1 MSHTITTPDGK
12 NHLIRDSNDFYN
24 LLYRY
29 IGYDAANCFDDILAE
44 TRAAFEQE
52 EWVQDYIDLNHEY
65 SVMRQRCREDLQ
77 EIRAQHL
84 RMYNAIVLT
93 KEEQAKGKERDFVT
107 FSNAI
112 GIVGNIISRELDKLG
127 EE

>member
-29 IGYDAANCFDDILAE
+29 IGYDAADCFDDILADARE
-44 TRAAFEQE
+44 GFEQE
-52 EWVQDYIDLNHEY
+52 EWVQDYIDLSHEY

-77 EIRAQHL
+77 EIRKQHN

-107 FSNAI
+107 FSNTI
-112 GIVGNIISRELDKLG
+112 GIVGEIINRELNKLG

>member
-12 NHLIRDSNDFYN
+12 NHLIRDSNDFYA

-29 IGYDAANCFDDILAE
+29 IGYDAANCFDDMLADVRE
-44 TRAAFEQE
+44 EFEQE
-52 EWVQDYIDLNHEY
+52 EWVQDYIDLSREY

-77 EIRAQHL
+77 EIRAQHN

-93 KEEQAKGKERDFVT
+93 KEEQAKGKERDFVS

-112 GIVGNIISRELDKLG
+112 GIVGEIISRELDKLG
-127 EE
+127 E

>member
-1 MSHTITTPDGK
+1 MSHTITTLDGK

-29 IGYDAANCFDDILAE
+29 VGYDAANCFDDMLVDVRE
-44 TRAAFEQE
+44 EFEQE
-52 EWVQDYIDLNHEY
+52 AWVQDYIDLSHEY

-77 EIRAQHL
+77 EIRKQHN

-107 FSNAI
+107 FSNTI
-112 GIVGNIISRELDKLG
+112 GIVGEIINRELNKLG